1 MKNNSLKTLYYYL
14 KEERKLLFLFLTVRI
29 FMTTIDIYSP
39 LLVKNLIDKAVSNKN
54 MELLI
59 KFSIAL
65 IILYILRFIS
75 AVNSQANGKLL
86 GTRIRQSMRN
96 RLVKKILNQPV
107 NFFKTHKRG
116 DIISRVMGDLDSV
129 STLCHRGLEDFIFSV
144 VTITVSIVIMFMF
157 NLNLSLIALIPLPF
171 TLIFVYRENRKMKEG
186 HRKVRKN
193 NGILSATLLDILRT
207 IFFLKDNTLEEV
219 AVQKFFVKND
229 ELVESEKKNI
239 VPSSLIASGVT
250 FYSNITQLVI
260 ILVGGYLYIKGS
272 VTMGIILS
280 FILLVDRFRLRIMRM
295 VGLVDIYQKGM
306 SGIRRFNEFIALD
319 DRKDGDL
326 ELDERIE
333 TIKFENV
340 GFRYGDRVVL
350 KGMNLEIKKGDR
362 VAFVGESGIGK
373 TTTASLL
380 KRASI
385 ATNGKI
391 YINGKNIERIKFK
404 SYLDRVGIVDQNDYI
419 LSDSIIDN
427 ITIVKDNYSE
437 SDLKRA
443 LDKAYIYDMIDR
455 FENGERTEIGESGVE
470 ISTGQ
475 KQKIAMARIFLKNPD
490 VLILDEATNA
500 MDIINEKAI
509 LTNLK
514 EEFSEG
520 IIIAITHR
528 LSILEDFNKVYLL
541 GDEGII
547 EEGSFKELMERKERF
562 YKLYHGIRG

>member
-86 GTRIRQSMRN
+86 GSRIRQSMRN

-157 NLNLSLIALIPLPF
+157 NLKLSLIALIPLPF

-207 IFFLKDNTLEEV
+207 IFFLKDNTLEKV
-219 AVQKFFVKND
+219 VVQKFFVKND

-385 ATNGKI
+385 ATTGKI

-419 LSDSIIDN
+419 LSDTIIDN

-437 SDLKRA
+437 SELKRA
-443 LDKAYIYDMIDR
+443 LEKAYIYDMIDR

-541 GDEGII
+541 GDEGIV